1 MKIDASSSLSRRLAL
16 QFASGSFVPQAG
28 AGAGSF
34 VPQAG
39 AGAGSF
45 VPQAGAGSAIPQAE
59 LTFISSIMAFPPF
72 LFST

>member
-39 AGAGSF
+39 AG
-45 VPQAGAGSAIPQAE
+45 SAVPQAE

>member
-39 AGAGSF
+39 AG
-45 VPQAGAGSAIPQAE
+45 SAVPQAE
-59 LTFISSIMAFPPF
+59 LTFIS
-72 LFST
+72 

>member
-16 QFASGSFVPQAG
+16 QFAS
-28 AGAGSF
+28 GSF